1 MQINNNKT
9 NKKKTTLRL
18 PSKAMVQQ
26 KNNLAPTKQSDGTAK
41 NKLAPTKQSDGT
53 AVKTLQQG
61 PAKNSDRWSYF
72 GAWTPVSPKHQRR
85 VWSRVPKYGRIALFF
100 ADP

>member
-26 KNNLAPTKQSDGTAK
+26 KNNLAPTKQS
-41 NKLAPTKQSDGT
+41 
-53 AVKTLQQG
+53 
-61 PAKNSDRWSYF
+61 
-72 GAWTPVSPKHQRR
+72 VSK
-85 VWSRVPKYGRIALFF
+85 A
-100 ADP
+100 

>member
-26 KNNLAPTKQSDGTAK
+26 KNNLAPTKQSVSKAMV
-41 NKLAPTKQSDGT
+41 QQ
-53 AVKTLQQG
+53 KT
-61 PAKNSDRWSYF
+61 
-72 GAWTPVSPKHQRR
+72 
-85 VWSRVPKYGRIALFF
+85 
-100 ADP
+100 

>member
-26 KNNLAPTKQSDGTAK
+26 KKQACTYQAK
-41 NKLAPTKQSDGT
+41 RWYSKKQACAYQAKRWYSS
-53 AVKTLQQG
+53 KT
-61 PAKNSDRWSYF
+61 PSARTSEK
-72 GAWTPVSPKHQRR
+72 
-85 VWSRVPKYGRIALFF
+85 
-100 ADP
+100 